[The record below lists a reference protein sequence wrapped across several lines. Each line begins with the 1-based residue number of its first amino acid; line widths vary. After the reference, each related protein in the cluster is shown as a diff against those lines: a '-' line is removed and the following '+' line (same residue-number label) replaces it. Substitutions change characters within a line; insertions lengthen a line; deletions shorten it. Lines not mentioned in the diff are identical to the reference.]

1 MFCTPVVELQPGYR
15 SRSKLEGSTLRKSS
29 LVSFRI
35 TFTCRQHALISTH
48 YSALAPQQPVLALN
62 ETVPFRLTPNM
73 QDFITENGMEGLLV
87 TGINAIA
94 RCLTEPE
101 VS

>member
-1 MFCTPVVELQPGYR
+1 MQP
-15 SRSKLEGSTLRKSS
+15 S
-29 LVSFRI
+29 
-35 TFTCRQHALISTH
+35 
-48 YSALAPQQPVLALN
+48 LALN

-101 VS
+101 VSR